1 MLLFQKGKRLPFFVI
16 MILVFGLTHC
26 QTLPTEPVPCTNEN
40 RGHCECGNVSQ
51 GFHTYTFW
59 IGEMQRC
66 FTVFHPV
73 SREKER
79 LPVFFWSNCYAA
91 DQLEKLGFDDEN
103 SSTNKA
109 ATRYRVWVEKIGL
122 KFSLRPCINFGLEFE
137 NLTRI
142 ISSTGPFEP
151 LPPRVRTWNE
161 KCHVCSSI
169 RQYCWNR

>member
-1 MLLFQKGKRLPFFVI
+1 MLLFQKGTKLSFFVI

-26 QTLPTEPVPCTNEN
+26 QTPPTEPVPCTNEN

-66 FTVFHPV
+66 FTVFHPI
-73 SREKER
+73 SRERER

-109 ATRYRVWVEKIGL
+109 AARFRV
-122 KFSLRPCINFGLEFE
+122 
-137 NLTRI
+137 
-142 ISSTGPFEP
+142 
-151 LPPRVRTWNE
+151 
-161 KCHVCSSI
+161 
-169 RQYCWNR
+169 